1 MIAGFY
7 SAIISHIPGYQDQ
20 LMEWI
25 SESGFGNRYWTP
37 CYRGTKDGWSNTN
50 FHSNCD
56 NKGPTITLGRKDSFI
71 FGGFSDHNW
80 KG

>member
-25 SESGFGNRYWTP
+25 SESGFDNKHWTP

-50 FHSNCD
+50 FHNYCD